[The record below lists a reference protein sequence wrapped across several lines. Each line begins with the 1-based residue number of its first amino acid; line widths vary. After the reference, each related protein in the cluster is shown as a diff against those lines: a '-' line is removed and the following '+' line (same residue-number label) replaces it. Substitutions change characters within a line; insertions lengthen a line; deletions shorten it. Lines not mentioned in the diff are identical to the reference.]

1 MASYSKG
8 KGYSKDDLTESG
20 TPVILYGRL
29 YTKYESVI
37 EEVDTFVDASNDG
50 IYSHG
55 DEVIVPASGE
65 TAEDIARASAVA
77 QPGVLLGGDLNIL
90 RPNKSITS
98 LFMALSLS
106 NGTAQKELS
115 KRAQG
120 KSVVHVHNSDIQDV
134 TISYPTIDEQ
144 TQIGAFFRSLDS
156 LITLH
161 QRKLDHLKEMK
172 KGLLQK
178 MFPKNGESIPELRFP
193 GFADPWEQRKFS
205 EIATLRRGLT
215 YSPNDITDKNGGIRV
230 LRSSNISGDQF
241 ELHDDDV
248 FVREDAV
255 KIAPAED
262 GDILI
267 TAANGS
273 SNLVGKRARICNL
286 PGKTVHG
293 GFMLLASTGDSYYLN
308 AAMGAQWYRRF
319 LHMGVA
325 GGNGA
330 LGNLDMK
337 ALLDYELLTPSR
349 NERKKIGSLF
359 NRLDSLITLHQR
371 ERNIAISASQ
381 VASHAQK
388 LQLTRNNLFELSDL
402 LLILVYELLHL
413 GQVDF
418 FLFFKSVDVT
428 RNVQIVIVFLDLF

>member
-1 MASYSKG
+1 MS
-8 KGYSKDDLTESG
+8 
-20 TPVILYGRL
+20 
-29 YTKYESVI
+29 
-37 EEVDTFVDASNDG
+37 EEKPN
-50 IYSHG
+50 
-55 DEVIVPASGE
+55 VP
-65 TAEDIARASAVA
+65 
-77 QPGVLLGGDLNIL
+77 
-90 RPNKSITS
+90 K
-98 LFMALSLS
+98 
-106 NGTAQKELS
+106 
-115 KRAQG
+115 
-120 KSVVHVHNSDIQDV
+120 
-134 TISYPTIDEQ
+134 
-144 TQIGAFFRSLDS
+144 
-156 LITLH
+156 
-161 QRKLDHLKEMK
+161 
-172 KGLLQK
+172 
-178 MFPKNGESIPELRFP
+178 LRFP

-215 YSPNDITDKNGGIRV
+215 YSPNDITDKNGGVRV

-371 ERNIAISASQ
+371 EETYVSETARMICRNC
-381 VASHAQK
+381 
-388 LQLTRNNLFELSDL
+388 
-402 LLILVYELLHL
+402 
-413 GQVDF
+413 
-418 FLFFKSVDVT
+418 
-428 RNVQIVIVFLDLF
+428 VIRAGSSF

>member
-1 MASYSKG
+1 MFQSSASPVSLTLWEQRKFSDLFSYERPDAYIVNNDEYDDSNPTPVLTANKG
-8 KGYSKDDLTESG
+8 FILGYTAETRTHEGPCVIFDDFTLDCKLVTFPFMVKSSAMKILHCHDGVDLTFAYERLCSAKIEALGHARHYISVVQNTESAI
-20 TPVILYGRL
+20 PSYEEQSAIGR
-29 YTKYESVI
+29 V
-37 EEVDTFVDASNDG
+37 
-50 IYSHG
+50 
-55 DEVIVPASGE
+55 
-65 TAEDIARASAVA
+65 
-77 QPGVLLGGDLNIL
+77 
-90 RPNKSITS
+90 
-98 LFMALSLS
+98 LS
-106 NGTAQKELS
+106 N
-115 KRAQG
+115 
-120 KSVVHVHNSDIQDV
+120 
-134 TISYPTIDEQ
+134 
-144 TQIGAFFRSLDS
+144 LDT

-215 YSPNDITDKNGGIRV
+215 YSPNDITDKNGGVRV

-371 ERNIAISASQ
+371 
-381 VASHAQK
+381 K
-388 LQLTRNNLFELSDL
+388 LDHLKQMKKGL
-402 LLILVYELLHL
+402 LQQMFV
-413 GQVDF
+413 
-418 FLFFKSVDVT
+418 
-428 RNVQIVIVFLDLF
+428 

>member
-1 MASYSKG
+1 MS
-8 KGYSKDDLTESG
+8 
-20 TPVILYGRL
+20 
-29 YTKYESVI
+29 
-37 EEVDTFVDASNDG
+37 EEKPN
-50 IYSHG
+50 
-55 DEVIVPASGE
+55 VP
-65 TAEDIARASAVA
+65 
-77 QPGVLLGGDLNIL
+77 
-90 RPNKSITS
+90 K
-98 LFMALSLS
+98 
-106 NGTAQKELS
+106 
-115 KRAQG
+115 
-120 KSVVHVHNSDIQDV
+120 
-134 TISYPTIDEQ
+134 
-144 TQIGAFFRSLDS
+144 
-156 LITLH
+156 
-161 QRKLDHLKEMK
+161 
-172 KGLLQK
+172 
-178 MFPKNGESIPELRFP
+178 LRFP
-193 GFADPWEQRKFS
+193 GFTDPWEQRKFS

-215 YSPNDITDKNGGIRV
+215 YSPNDITDKNGGVRV

-371 ERNIAISASQ
+371 KLDHLKEMKKGLLQKMFPKNGESIPELRFPGFTDPWEQRKFSEIATLRRGLTYSPNDITDKNGGVRVLRSSNISGDQ
-381 VASHAQK
+381 
-388 LQLTRNNLFELSDL
+388 FELHDDDVFVREDAVKIAPAEDGDILITAANGSSNLVGKRARICNLPGKTVHGGFML
-402 LLILVYELLHL
+402 LASTGDSYYLNAAMGAQWYRRFLHMGVAGGNGALGNLDMKALLDYELLTPSRNERKKIGSLFNRLDSLITLHQRKLDHL
-413 GQVDF
+413 KEMKKGLLQQMFV
-418 FLFFKSVDVT
+418 
-428 RNVQIVIVFLDLF
+428 

>member
-1 MASYSKG
+1 MSEEKPNVPKLRFPGFADPWEQRKALHLASYSKG

-90 RPNKSITS
+90 RPNKRITS

-193 GFADPWEQRKFS
+193 GFTDPWEQRKFS
-205 EIATLRRGLT
+205 DLFSYERPDAYIVNNDEYDDSNPTPVLTANKGFILGYTAETRTHEGPCVIFDDFTLDCKLVTFPFMVKSSAMKILHCHDGVDLT
-215 YSPNDITDKNGGIRV
+215 FAYERLCSAKIEALGHARHYISVVQNTESAIPSYEEQSAIGRV
-230 LRSSNISGDQF
+230 L
-241 ELHDDDV
+241 
-248 FVREDAV
+248 
-255 KIAPAED
+255 
-262 GDILI
+262 
-267 TAANGS
+267 
-273 SNLVGKRARICNL
+273 SNLD
-286 PGKTVHG
+286 T
-293 GFMLLASTGDSYYLN
+293 
-308 AAMGAQWYRRF
+308 
-319 LHMGVA
+319 
-325 GGNGA
+325 
-330 LGNLDMK
+330 
-337 ALLDYELLTPSR
+337 
-349 NERKKIGSLF
+349 
-359 NRLDSLITLHQR
+359 LITLHQR
-371 ERNIAISASQ
+371 
-381 VASHAQK
+381 K
-388 LQLTRNNLFELSDL
+388 LDHLKQMKKGL
-402 LLILVYELLHL
+402 LQQMFV
-413 GQVDF
+413 
-418 FLFFKSVDVT
+418 
-428 RNVQIVIVFLDLF
+428 

>member
-1 MASYSKG
+1 MS
-8 KGYSKDDLTESG
+8 
-20 TPVILYGRL
+20 
-29 YTKYESVI
+29 
-37 EEVDTFVDASNDG
+37 EEKPN
-50 IYSHG
+50 
-55 DEVIVPASGE
+55 VP
-65 TAEDIARASAVA
+65 
-77 QPGVLLGGDLNIL
+77 
-90 RPNKSITS
+90 K
-98 LFMALSLS
+98 
-106 NGTAQKELS
+106 
-115 KRAQG
+115 
-120 KSVVHVHNSDIQDV
+120 
-134 TISYPTIDEQ
+134 
-144 TQIGAFFRSLDS
+144 
-156 LITLH
+156 
-161 QRKLDHLKEMK
+161 
-172 KGLLQK
+172 
-178 MFPKNGESIPELRFP
+178 LRFP

-215 YSPNDITDKNGGIRV
+215 YSPNDITDKNGGVRV

-371 ERNIAISASQ
+371 KLDHLKEMKKGLLQKMFPKNGESIPELRFPGFTDPWEQRKLGEIAHRIIRKNGGNQSNLPLTISAQYGLVDQRDYFNNQ
-381 VASHAQK
+381 VASRDMSGYYL
-388 LQLTRNNLFELSDL
+388 LQNGEFAYNKSTSGDSPWGAVKRLTKYENGCVSTLYICFGLDEGDSDFLVTYYETDRWHKEVRMIAAEGARNHGL
-402 LLILVYELLHL
+402 LNIAPS
-413 GQVDF
+413 DF
-418 FLFFKSVDVT
+418 FETELTMPAEIEEQAQIGAFF
-428 RNVQIVIVFLDLF
+428 QQLDSLITLHQRKLDHLKQMKKGLLQQMFV

>member
-1 MASYSKG
+1 MS
-8 KGYSKDDLTESG
+8 
-20 TPVILYGRL
+20 
-29 YTKYESVI
+29 
-37 EEVDTFVDASNDG
+37 EEKPN
-50 IYSHG
+50 
-55 DEVIVPASGE
+55 VP
-65 TAEDIARASAVA
+65 
-77 QPGVLLGGDLNIL
+77 
-90 RPNKSITS
+90 K
-98 LFMALSLS
+98 
-106 NGTAQKELS
+106 
-115 KRAQG
+115 
-120 KSVVHVHNSDIQDV
+120 
-134 TISYPTIDEQ
+134 
-144 TQIGAFFRSLDS
+144 
-156 LITLH
+156 
-161 QRKLDHLKEMK
+161 
-172 KGLLQK
+172 
-178 MFPKNGESIPELRFP
+178 LRFP

-215 YSPNDITDKNGGIRV
+215 YSPNDITDKNGGVRV

-371 ERNIAISASQ
+371 KLDHLKEMKKGLLQKMFPKNGESIPELRFPGFTDPWEQRKLGEIAHRIIRKNGGNQSNLPLTISAQYGLVDQRDYFNNQ
-381 VASHAQK
+381 VASRDMSGYYLLQNGEFAYNKSTSGDSPWGAVKRLTKYENGCVSTLYICFGLDEGDSDFLVTYYETDRWHKEVRMIAAEGARNHGLLNIAPSDFFETELTMPAEIEEQAQIGAFFQ
-388 LQLTRNNLFELSDL
+388 QLDS
-402 LLILVYELLHL
+402 LITLHQREGIDQL
-413 GQVDF
+413 GQ
-418 FLFFKSVDVT
+418 T
-428 RNVQIVIVFLDLF
+428 

>member
-1 MASYSKG
+1 MSEEKPNVPKLRFPGFADPWEQRKFSDLFSYERPDAYIVNNDEYDDSNPTPVLTANKG
-8 KGYSKDDLTESG
+8 FILGYTAETRTHEGPCVIFDDFTLDCKLVTFPFMVKSSAMKILHCHDGVDLTFAYERLCSAKIEALGHARHYISVVQNTESAI
-20 TPVILYGRL
+20 PSYEEQSAIGR
-29 YTKYESVI
+29 V
-37 EEVDTFVDASNDG
+37 
-50 IYSHG
+50 
-55 DEVIVPASGE
+55 
-65 TAEDIARASAVA
+65 
-77 QPGVLLGGDLNIL
+77 
-90 RPNKSITS
+90 
-98 LFMALSLS
+98 LS
-106 NGTAQKELS
+106 N
-115 KRAQG
+115 
-120 KSVVHVHNSDIQDV
+120 
-134 TISYPTIDEQ
+134 
-144 TQIGAFFRSLDS
+144 LDT

-215 YSPNDITDKNGGIRV
+215 YSPNDITDKNGGVRV

-371 ERNIAISASQ
+371 
-381 VASHAQK
+381 K
-388 LQLTRNNLFELSDL
+388 LDHLKQMKKGL
-402 LLILVYELLHL
+402 LQQMFV
-413 GQVDF
+413 
-418 FLFFKSVDVT
+418 
-428 RNVQIVIVFLDLF
+428 

>member
-1 MASYSKG
+1 MS
-8 KGYSKDDLTESG
+8 
-20 TPVILYGRL
+20 
-29 YTKYESVI
+29 
-37 EEVDTFVDASNDG
+37 EEKPN
-50 IYSHG
+50 
-55 DEVIVPASGE
+55 VP
-65 TAEDIARASAVA
+65 
-77 QPGVLLGGDLNIL
+77 
-90 RPNKSITS
+90 K
-98 LFMALSLS
+98 
-106 NGTAQKELS
+106 
-115 KRAQG
+115 
-120 KSVVHVHNSDIQDV
+120 
-134 TISYPTIDEQ
+134 
-144 TQIGAFFRSLDS
+144 
-156 LITLH
+156 
-161 QRKLDHLKEMK
+161 
-172 KGLLQK
+172 
-178 MFPKNGESIPELRFP
+178 LRFP

-371 ERNIAISASQ
+371 KLDHLKEMKKGLLQKMFPKNGESIPELRFPGFADPWEQRKLGEIAHRIIRKNGGNQSNLPLTISAQYGLVDQRDYFNNQ
-381 VASHAQK
+381 VASRDMSGYYL
-388 LQLTRNNLFELSDL
+388 LQNGEFAYNKSTSGDSPWGAVKRLTKYENGCVSTLYICFGLDEGDSDFLVTYYETDRWHKEVRMIAAEGARNHGL
-402 LLILVYELLHL
+402 LNIAPS
-413 GQVDF
+413 DF
-418 FLFFKSVDVT
+418 FETELTMPAEIEEQAQIGAFF
-428 RNVQIVIVFLDLF
+428 QQLDSLITLHQRKLDHLKQMKKGLLQQMFV

>member
-1 MASYSKG
+1 MSEEKPNVPKLRFPGFADPWEQRKALHLASYSKG

-193 GFADPWEQRKFS
+193 GFADPWEQRKLG
-205 EIATLRRGLT
+205 EIAEIVGGGTPNTSVEEYWVGDIDWYTPAELGDRRYVDSSLRKITQAGYDNSSARMLPANRTILFTSRAGIGNTAILCSSACT
-215 YSPNDITDKNGGIRV
+215 NQGFQSLVVGDSADVDFIYSLSDDIKRKAEIKASGSTF
-230 LRSSNISGDQF
+230 LEISGKRLT
-241 ELHDDDV
+241 EIEVL
-248 FVREDAV
+248 
-255 KIAPAED
+255 APA
-262 GDILI
+262 
-267 TAANGS
+267 
-273 SNLVGKRARICNL
+273 LVEQ
-286 PGKTVHG
+286 V
-293 GFMLLASTGDSYYLN
+293 
-308 AAMGAQWYRRF
+308 Q
-319 LHMGVA
+319 
-325 GGNGA
+325 
-330 LGNLDMK
+330 
-337 ALLDYELLTPSR
+337 
-349 NERKKIGSLF
+349 IGSF
-359 NRLDSLITLHQR
+359 FRQLDSLIALHQR
-371 ERNIAISASQ
+371 
-381 VASHAQK
+381 K
-388 LQLTRNNLFELSDL
+388 LDHLKQMKKGL
-402 LLILVYELLHL
+402 LQQMFV
-413 GQVDF
+413 
-418 FLFFKSVDVT
+418 
-428 RNVQIVIVFLDLF
+428 

>member
-1 MASYSKG
+1 MSEEKPNVPKLRFPGFADPWEQRKALHLASYSKG

-193 GFADPWEQRKFS
+193 GFTDPWEQRKLG
-205 EIATLRRGLT
+205 EIAEIVGGGT
-215 YSPNDITDKNGGIRV
+215 PNTSV
-230 LRSSNISGDQF
+230 
-241 ELHDDDV
+241 E
-248 FVREDAV
+248 EYW
-255 KIAPAED
+255 D
-262 GDILI
+262 GDIDWYTPAELGDRRYVDSSLRKI
-267 TAANGS
+267 TQAGYDNSSARMLPANRTILFTSRAGIGNTAILCSSACTNQGFQSLVVGDSADVDFIYSLSDDIKRKAEIKASGS
-273 SNLVGKRARICNL
+273 TFLEISGKRLTEIE
-286 PGKTVHG
+286 V
-293 GFMLLASTGDSYYLN
+293 LAP
-308 AAMGAQWYRRF
+308 
-319 LHMGVA
+319 
-325 GGNGA
+325 A
-330 LGNLDMK
+330 LV
-337 ALLDYELLTPSR
+337 EQVQ
-349 NERKKIGSLF
+349 IGSF
-359 NRLDSLITLHQR
+359 FRQLDSLIALHQR
-371 ERNIAISASQ
+371 
-381 VASHAQK
+381 K
-388 LQLTRNNLFELSDL
+388 LDHLKQMKKGL
-402 LLILVYELLHL
+402 LQQMFV
-413 GQVDF
+413 
-418 FLFFKSVDVT
+418 
-428 RNVQIVIVFLDLF
+428 

>member
-1 MASYSKG
+1 MSEEKPNVPKLRFPGFADPWEQRKALHLASYSKG

-230 LRSSNISGDQF
+230 LRSSIISGDQF

-371 ERNIAISASQ
+371 
-381 VASHAQK
+381 K
-388 LQLTRNNLFELSDL
+388 LDHLKQMKKGL
-402 LLILVYELLHL
+402 LQQMFV
-413 GQVDF
+413 
-418 FLFFKSVDVT
+418 
-428 RNVQIVIVFLDLF
+428 

>member
-1 MASYSKG
+1 MSEEKPNVPKLRFPGFTDPWEQRKLGEIAHRIIRKNGGNQSNLPLTISAQYGLVDQRDYFNNQVASRDMSGYYLLQNGEFAYNKSTSGDSPWGAVKRLTKYENGCVSTLYICFGLDEGDSDFLVTYYETDRWHKEVRMIAAEGARNHGLLNIAPSDFFETELTMPAEIEEQTQIGAFFQQLDSLITLHQRKLDHLKEMKKGLLQKMFPKNGESIPELRFPGFTDPWEQRKALHLASYSKG

-77 QPGVLLGGDLNIL
+77 RPGVLLGGDLNIL

-161 QRKLDHLKEMK
+161 QRKLDHLKQMK
-172 KGLLQK
+172 KGLLQQ
-178 MFPKNGESIPELRFP
+178 MF
-193 GFADPWEQRKFS
+193 
-205 EIATLRRGLT
+205 
-215 YSPNDITDKNGGIRV
+215 V
-230 LRSSNISGDQF
+230 
-241 ELHDDDV
+241 
-248 FVREDAV
+248 
-255 KIAPAED
+255 
-262 GDILI
+262 
-267 TAANGS
+267 
-273 SNLVGKRARICNL
+273 
-286 PGKTVHG
+286 
-293 GFMLLASTGDSYYLN
+293 
-308 AAMGAQWYRRF
+308 
-319 LHMGVA
+319 
-325 GGNGA
+325 
-330 LGNLDMK
+330 
-337 ALLDYELLTPSR
+337 
-349 NERKKIGSLF
+349 
-359 NRLDSLITLHQR
+359 
-371 ERNIAISASQ
+371 
-381 VASHAQK
+381 
-388 LQLTRNNLFELSDL
+388 
-402 LLILVYELLHL
+402 
-413 GQVDF
+413 
-418 FLFFKSVDVT
+418 
-428 RNVQIVIVFLDLF
+428 

>member
-1 MASYSKG
+1 MSEEKPNVPKLRFPGFADPWEQRKFSEIATLRRGLTYSPNDITDKNGGVRVLRSSNISGDQFELHDDDVFVREDAVKIAPAEDGDILITAANGSSNLVGKRARICNLPGKTVHGGFMLLASTGDSYYLNAAMGAQWYRRFLHMGVAGGNGALGNLDMKALLDYELLTPSRNERKKIGSLFNRLDSLITLHQRKLDHLKEMKKGLLQKMFPKNGESIPELRFPGFADPWEQRKALHLASYSKG

-161 QRKLDHLKEMK
+161 QRKLDHLKQMK
-172 KGLLQK
+172 KGLLQQ
-178 MFPKNGESIPELRFP
+178 MF
-193 GFADPWEQRKFS
+193 
-205 EIATLRRGLT
+205 
-215 YSPNDITDKNGGIRV
+215 V
-230 LRSSNISGDQF
+230 
-241 ELHDDDV
+241 
-248 FVREDAV
+248 
-255 KIAPAED
+255 
-262 GDILI
+262 
-267 TAANGS
+267 
-273 SNLVGKRARICNL
+273 
-286 PGKTVHG
+286 
-293 GFMLLASTGDSYYLN
+293 
-308 AAMGAQWYRRF
+308 
-319 LHMGVA
+319 
-325 GGNGA
+325 
-330 LGNLDMK
+330 
-337 ALLDYELLTPSR
+337 
-349 NERKKIGSLF
+349 
-359 NRLDSLITLHQR
+359 
-371 ERNIAISASQ
+371 
-381 VASHAQK
+381 
-388 LQLTRNNLFELSDL
+388 
-402 LLILVYELLHL
+402 
-413 GQVDF
+413 
-418 FLFFKSVDVT
+418 
-428 RNVQIVIVFLDLF
+428 

>member
-1 MASYSKG
+1 MSEEKPNVPKLRFPGFADPWEQRKALHLASYSKG

-215 YSPNDITDKNGGIRV
+215 YSPNDITDKNGGVRV

-293 GFMLLASTGDSYYLN
+293 GFTLLASTGDSYYLN

-371 ERNIAISASQ
+371 
-381 VASHAQK
+381 K
-388 LQLTRNNLFELSDL
+388 LDHLKQMKKGL
-402 LLILVYELLHL
+402 LQQMFV
-413 GQVDF
+413 
-418 FLFFKSVDVT
+418 
-428 RNVQIVIVFLDLF
+428 

>member
-1 MASYSKG
+1 MAIGLLKLLNSPLLSTTWEQRKALHLASYSKG

-161 QRKLDHLKEMK
+161 QR
-172 KGLLQK
+172 
-178 MFPKNGESIPELRFP
+178 
-193 GFADPWEQRKFS
+193 
-205 EIATLRRGLT
+205 
-215 YSPNDITDKNGGIRV
+215 
-230 LRSSNISGDQF
+230 
-241 ELHDDDV
+241 
-248 FVREDAV
+248 
-255 KIAPAED
+255 
-262 GDILI
+262 
-267 TAANGS
+267 
-273 SNLVGKRARICNL
+273 
-286 PGKTVHG
+286 
-293 GFMLLASTGDSYYLN
+293 
-308 AAMGAQWYRRF
+308 
-319 LHMGVA
+319 
-325 GGNGA
+325 
-330 LGNLDMK
+330 
-337 ALLDYELLTPSR
+337 
-349 NERKKIGSLF
+349 
-359 NRLDSLITLHQR
+359 

>member
-1 MASYSKG
+1 MSEEKPNVPKLRFPGFADPWEQRKFSDLFSYERPDAYIVNNDEYDDSNPTPVLTANKG
-8 KGYSKDDLTESG
+8 FILGYTAETRTHEGPCVIFDDFTLDCKLVTFPFMVKSSAMKILHCHDGVDLTFAYERLCSAKIEALGHARHYISVVQNTESAI
-20 TPVILYGRL
+20 PSYEEQSAIGR
-29 YTKYESVI
+29 V
-37 EEVDTFVDASNDG
+37 
-50 IYSHG
+50 
-55 DEVIVPASGE
+55 
-65 TAEDIARASAVA
+65 
-77 QPGVLLGGDLNIL
+77 
-90 RPNKSITS
+90 
-98 LFMALSLS
+98 LS
-106 NGTAQKELS
+106 N
-115 KRAQG
+115 
-120 KSVVHVHNSDIQDV
+120 
-134 TISYPTIDEQ
+134 
-144 TQIGAFFRSLDS
+144 LDT

-193 GFADPWEQRKFS
+193 GFTDPWEQRKFS

-215 YSPNDITDKNGGIRV
+215 YSPNDITDKNGGVRV

-371 ERNIAISASQ
+371 
-381 VASHAQK
+381 K
-388 LQLTRNNLFELSDL
+388 LDHLKQMKKGL
-402 LLILVYELLHL
+402 LQQMFV
-413 GQVDF
+413 
-418 FLFFKSVDVT
+418 
-428 RNVQIVIVFLDLF
+428 

>member
-1 MASYSKG
+1 MSEEKPNVPKLRFPGFTDPWEQRKALHLASYSKG

-193 GFADPWEQRKFS
+193 GFADPWEQRKLG
-205 EIATLRRGLT
+205 EIAEIVGGGT
-215 YSPNDITDKNGGIRV
+215 PNTSV
-230 LRSSNISGDQF
+230 
-241 ELHDDDV
+241 E
-248 FVREDAV
+248 EYW
-255 KIAPAED
+255 D
-262 GDILI
+262 GDIDWYTPAELGDRRYVDSSLRKI
-267 TAANGS
+267 TQAGYDNSSARMLPANRTILFTSRAGIGNTAILCSSACTNQGFQSLVVGDSADVDFIYSLSDDIKRKAEIKASGS
-273 SNLVGKRARICNL
+273 TFLEISGKRLTEIE
-286 PGKTVHG
+286 V
-293 GFMLLASTGDSYYLN
+293 LAP
-308 AAMGAQWYRRF
+308 
-319 LHMGVA
+319 
-325 GGNGA
+325 A
-330 LGNLDMK
+330 LV
-337 ALLDYELLTPSR
+337 EQVQ
-349 NERKKIGSLF
+349 IGSF
-359 NRLDSLITLHQR
+359 FRQLDSLIALHQR
-371 ERNIAISASQ
+371 
-381 VASHAQK
+381 K
-388 LQLTRNNLFELSDL
+388 LDHLKQMKKGL
-402 LLILVYELLHL
+402 LQQMFV
-413 GQVDF
+413 
-418 FLFFKSVDVT
+418 
-428 RNVQIVIVFLDLF
+428 

>member
-1 MASYSKG
+1 MS
-8 KGYSKDDLTESG
+8 
-20 TPVILYGRL
+20 
-29 YTKYESVI
+29 
-37 EEVDTFVDASNDG
+37 EEKPND
-50 IYSHG
+50 
-55 DEVIVPASGE
+55 
-65 TAEDIARASAVA
+65 
-77 QPGVLLGGDLNIL
+77 
-90 RPNKSITS
+90 
-98 LFMALSLS
+98 
-106 NGTAQKELS
+106 
-115 KRAQG
+115 
-120 KSVVHVHNSDIQDV
+120 
-134 TISYPTIDEQ
+134 
-144 TQIGAFFRSLDS
+144 
-156 LITLH
+156 
-161 QRKLDHLKEMK
+161 
-172 KGLLQK
+172 
-178 MFPKNGESIPELRFP
+178 PKLRFP
-193 GFADPWEQRKFS
+193 GFTDPWEQRKFS

-215 YSPNDITDKNGGIRV
+215 YSPNDITDKNGGVRV

-371 ERNIAISASQ
+371 KLDHLKEMKKGLL
-381 VASHAQK
+381 QK
-388 LQLTRNNLFELSDL
+388 MFPKNGESIPELRFPGFTDPWEQRKFSDL
-402 LLILVYELLHL
+402 FSYERPDAYIVNNDEYDDSNPTPVLTANKGFILGYTAETRTHEGPCVIFDDFTLDCKLVTFPFMVKSSAMKILHCHDGVDLTFAYERLCSAKIEALGHARHYISVVQNTESAIPSYEEQSAIGRVLSNLDTLITLHQRKLDHLKQMKKGLLQQMFV
-413 GQVDF
+413 
-418 FLFFKSVDVT
+418 
-428 RNVQIVIVFLDLF
+428 

>member
-1 MASYSKG
+1 MSEEKPNVPKLRFPGFADPWEQRKALHLASYSKG

-144 TQIGAFFRSLDS
+144 TQIGAFFHSLDS

-193 GFADPWEQRKFS
+193 GFTDPWEQRKFS

-215 YSPNDITDKNGGIRV
+215 YSPNDITDKNGGVRV

-371 ERNIAISASQ
+371 
-381 VASHAQK
+381 K
-388 LQLTRNNLFELSDL
+388 LDHLKQMKKGL
-402 LLILVYELLHL
+402 LQQMFV
-413 GQVDF
+413 
-418 FLFFKSVDVT
+418 
-428 RNVQIVIVFLDLF
+428 

>member
-161 QRKLDHLKEMK
+161 QRE
-172 KGLLQK
+172 
-178 MFPKNGESIPELRFP
+178 ETYV
-193 GFADPWEQRKFS
+193 S
-205 EIATLRRGLT
+205 ETARRICR
-215 YSPNDITDKNGGIRV
+215 NCVIR
-230 LRSSNISGDQF
+230 
-241 ELHDDDV
+241 
-248 FVREDAV
+248 A
-255 KIAPAED
+255 
-262 GDILI
+262 
-267 TAANGS
+267 GS
-273 SNLVGKRARICNL
+273 S
-286 PGKTVHG
+286 
-293 GFMLLASTGDSYYLN
+293 F
-308 AAMGAQWYRRF
+308 
-319 LHMGVA
+319 
-325 GGNGA
+325 
-330 LGNLDMK
+330 
-337 ALLDYELLTPSR
+337 
-349 NERKKIGSLF
+349 
-359 NRLDSLITLHQR
+359 
-371 ERNIAISASQ
+371 
-381 VASHAQK
+381 
-388 LQLTRNNLFELSDL
+388 
-402 LLILVYELLHL
+402 
-413 GQVDF
+413 
-418 FLFFKSVDVT
+418 
-428 RNVQIVIVFLDLF
+428 

>member
-1 MASYSKG
+1 MSEEKPNVPKLRFPGFADPWEQRKALHLASYSKG

-193 GFADPWEQRKFS
+193 GFTDPWEQRKFS

-215 YSPNDITDKNGGIRV
+215 YSPNDITDKNGGVRV

-371 ERNIAISASQ
+371 
-381 VASHAQK
+381 K
-388 LQLTRNNLFELSDL
+388 LDHLKQMKK
-402 LLILVYELLHL
+402 VYFSRCSYRK
-413 GQVDF
+413 G
-418 FLFFKSVDVT
+418 
-428 RNVQIVIVFLDLF
+428 

>member
-1 MASYSKG
+1 MAIGLLKLLNSPLLSTTWEQRKFSDLFSYERPDAYIVNNDEYDDSNPTPVLTANKGFILGYTAETRTHEGPCVIFDDFTLDCKLVTFPFMVKSSAMKILHCHDGVDLTFAYERLCSAKIEALGHARHYISVVQNTESAIPSYEEQSAIGRVLSNLDTLITLHQRKLDHLKEMKKGLLQKMFPKNGESIPELRFPGFADPWEQRKALHLASYSKG

-161 QRKLDHLKEMK
+161 QRKLDHLKQMK
-172 KGLLQK
+172 KGLLQQ
-178 MFPKNGESIPELRFP
+178 MF
-193 GFADPWEQRKFS
+193 
-205 EIATLRRGLT
+205 
-215 YSPNDITDKNGGIRV
+215 V
-230 LRSSNISGDQF
+230 
-241 ELHDDDV
+241 
-248 FVREDAV
+248 
-255 KIAPAED
+255 
-262 GDILI
+262 
-267 TAANGS
+267 
-273 SNLVGKRARICNL
+273 
-286 PGKTVHG
+286 
-293 GFMLLASTGDSYYLN
+293 
-308 AAMGAQWYRRF
+308 
-319 LHMGVA
+319 
-325 GGNGA
+325 
-330 LGNLDMK
+330 
-337 ALLDYELLTPSR
+337 
-349 NERKKIGSLF
+349 
-359 NRLDSLITLHQR
+359 
-371 ERNIAISASQ
+371 
-381 VASHAQK
+381 
-388 LQLTRNNLFELSDL
+388 
-402 LLILVYELLHL
+402 
-413 GQVDF
+413 
-418 FLFFKSVDVT
+418 
-428 RNVQIVIVFLDLF
+428 

>member
-1 MASYSKG
+1 MSGYYLLQNGEFAYNKSTSGDSPWGAVKRLTKYENGCVSTLYICFGLDEGDSDFLVTYYETDRWHKEVRMIAAEGARNHGLLNIAPSDFFETELTMPAEIEEQAQIGAFFQQLDSLITLHQRKLDHLKEMKKGLLQKMFPKNGESIPELRFPGFADPWEQRKALHLASYSKG

-161 QRKLDHLKEMK
+161 QRE
-172 KGLLQK
+172 
-178 MFPKNGESIPELRFP
+178 
-193 GFADPWEQRKFS
+193 
-205 EIATLRRGLT
+205 
-215 YSPNDITDKNGGIRV
+215 GI
-230 LRSSNISGDQF
+230 DQ
-241 ELHDDDV
+241 
-248 FVREDAV
+248 
-255 KIAPAED
+255 
-262 GDILI
+262 
-267 TAANGS
+267 
-273 SNLVGKRARICNL
+273 
-286 PGKTVHG
+286 
-293 GFMLLASTGDSYYLN
+293 
-308 AAMGAQWYRRF
+308 
-319 LHMGVA
+319 
-325 GGNGA
+325 
-330 LGNLDMK
+330 
-337 ALLDYELLTPSR
+337 
-349 NERKKIGSLF
+349 
-359 NRLDSLITLHQR
+359 
-371 ERNIAISASQ
+371 
-381 VASHAQK
+381 
-388 LQLTRNNLFELSDL
+388 
-402 LLILVYELLHL
+402 L
-413 GQVDF
+413 GQ
-418 FLFFKSVDVT
+418 T
-428 RNVQIVIVFLDLF
+428 

>member
-1 MASYSKG
+1 MS
-8 KGYSKDDLTESG
+8 
-20 TPVILYGRL
+20 
-29 YTKYESVI
+29 
-37 EEVDTFVDASNDG
+37 EEKPN
-50 IYSHG
+50 
-55 DEVIVPASGE
+55 VP
-65 TAEDIARASAVA
+65 
-77 QPGVLLGGDLNIL
+77 
-90 RPNKSITS
+90 K
-98 LFMALSLS
+98 
-106 NGTAQKELS
+106 
-115 KRAQG
+115 
-120 KSVVHVHNSDIQDV
+120 
-134 TISYPTIDEQ
+134 
-144 TQIGAFFRSLDS
+144 
-156 LITLH
+156 
-161 QRKLDHLKEMK
+161 
-172 KGLLQK
+172 
-178 MFPKNGESIPELRFP
+178 LRFP

-371 ERNIAISASQ
+371 KLDHLKEMKKGLLQKMFPKNGESIPELRFPGFADPWEQRKALHLASYSKGKGYSKDDLTESGTPVILYGRLYTKYESVIEEVDTFVDASNDGIYSHGDEVIVPASGETAEDIARASAVAQPGVLLGGDLNILRPNKSITSLFMALSLSNGT
-381 VASHAQK
+381 AQK
-388 LQLTRNNLFELSDL
+388 ELSKRAQ
-402 LLILVYELLHL
+402 
-413 GQVDF
+413 G
-418 FLFFKSVDVT
+418 KSVVHVHNSDIQDVT
-428 RNVQIVIVFLDLF
+428 ISYPTIDEQTQIGAFFRSLDSLITLHQRKLDHLKQMKKGLLQQMFV

>member
-1 MASYSKG
+1 MS
-8 KGYSKDDLTESG
+8 
-20 TPVILYGRL
+20 
-29 YTKYESVI
+29 
-37 EEVDTFVDASNDG
+37 EEKPN
-50 IYSHG
+50 
-55 DEVIVPASGE
+55 VP
-65 TAEDIARASAVA
+65 
-77 QPGVLLGGDLNIL
+77 
-90 RPNKSITS
+90 K
-98 LFMALSLS
+98 
-106 NGTAQKELS
+106 
-115 KRAQG
+115 
-120 KSVVHVHNSDIQDV
+120 
-134 TISYPTIDEQ
+134 
-144 TQIGAFFRSLDS
+144 
-156 LITLH
+156 
-161 QRKLDHLKEMK
+161 
-172 KGLLQK
+172 
-178 MFPKNGESIPELRFP
+178 LRFP
-193 GFADPWEQRKFS
+193 GFTDPWEQRKFS

-215 YSPNDITDKNGGIRV
+215 YSPNDITDKNGGVRV

-371 ERNIAISASQ
+371 KLDHLKEMKKGLLQKMFPKNGESIPELRFPGFTDPWEQRKLGEIAHRIIRKNGGNQSNLPLTISAQYGLVDQRDYFNNQ
-381 VASHAQK
+381 VASRDMSGYYL
-388 LQLTRNNLFELSDL
+388 LQNGEFAYNKSTSGDSPWGAVKRLTKYENGCVSTLYICFGLDEGDSDFLVTYYETDRWHKEVRMIAAEGARNHGL
-402 LLILVYELLHL
+402 LNIAPS
-413 GQVDF
+413 DF
-418 FLFFKSVDVT
+418 FETELTMPAEIEEQTQIGAFF
-428 RNVQIVIVFLDLF
+428 QQLDSLITLHQRKLDHLKQMKKGLLQQMFV